1 VDERSA
7 DAVPAMY
14 LAIFWFR
21 CENLPSKDVPE
32 LETELEKL
40 QKEPISALR
49 EKRWLKSAR
58 SAACG
63 LQFAYPQREKNE
75 T

>member
-1 VDERSA
+1 
-7 DAVPAMY
+7 MY
-14 LAIFWFR
+14 LAIFWRLDHETEFR
-21 CENLPSKDVPE
+21 CENLASKDAPE

-49 EKRWLKSAR
+49 EKRRLKSAR

-63 LQFAYPQREKNE
+63 LQFAYPRGEKNE